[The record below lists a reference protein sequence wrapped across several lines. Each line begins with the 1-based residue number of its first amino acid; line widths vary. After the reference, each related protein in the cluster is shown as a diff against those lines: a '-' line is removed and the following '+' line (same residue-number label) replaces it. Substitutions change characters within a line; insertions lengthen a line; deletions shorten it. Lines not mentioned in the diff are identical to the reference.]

1 MTNTRRQLLSFGRSD
16 GRSHE
21 NSREG
26 HPEALSIWHQA
37 TAVFLVLAVLA
48 ANAVAILS
56 LFGLLTIWQS
66 AVVLFTVL
74 VLAAGTIWTILTM
87 PRLTSQ
93 RQHPPSGSQKSPKA
107 VTPGE

>member
-1 MTNTRRQLLSFGRSD
+1 MNTRRLLLSFGRGG

-21 NSREG
+21 NSPEG
-26 HPEALSIWHQA
+26 HQEALSSWLQA
-37 TAVFLVLAVLA
+37 SAVFLVLAVLC
-48 ANAVAILS
+48 ANSVAIFS

-74 VLAAGTIWTILTM
+74 VLAAGTICTILTI

-93 RQHPPSGSQKSPKA
+93 HQHPPSGSPESPKA
-107 VTPGE
+107 VTSGE